1 MPTLC
6 LLPFGSARKH
16 EQLMNANRS
25 TKNENQVTLR
35 LVRNANWR
43 VVAQL
48 TVTAEQREFV
58 AEPCYYLTLC
68 AYDNI

>member
-1 MPTLC
+1 
-6 LLPFGSARKH
+6 
-16 EQLMNANRS
+16 MNANRS